1 MIIISISLGC
11 GKVKPNNTGNG
22 ASGICKCFAT
32 VHGDFSGLSEWRRQ
46 EGPSRVIFPFRYDET
61 EVSVG
66 CPKIR
71 RITGIMD
78 VILLNNLYLYKT
90 NMHG

>member
-1 MIIISISLGC
+1 MLWESANALPLYMVTWVGYQ
-11 GKVKPNNTGNG
+11 
-22 ASGICKCFAT
+22 SGGGRK
-32 VHGDFSGLSEWRRQ
+32 
-46 EGPSRVIFPFRYDET
+46 GPPGSHPHFMYGET

-78 VILLNNLYLYKT
+78 VISLNNLYI
-90 NMHG
+90 